1 MQRGR
6 RTDLEQ
12 RLRPQPRFI
21 QQFMINEFAG
31 AVVGNG
37 EKRTDEIAVVPND
50 AGMKIE
56 NAHTN
61 CTS

>member
-1 MQRGR
+1 
-6 RTDLEQ
+6 
-12 RLRPQPRFI
+12 
-21 QQFMINEFAG
+21 MINEFAG